1 MNITFNLK
9 NPGAE
14 SSPVRLV
21 VTHMGKV
28 YRRGVGITLKTSQWT
43 GGRRG
48 QWTTNRE
55 AAARLKDIRLLLET
69 RLDAYSTEE
78 EIREAM
84 DAALAEGKEDAE
96 GGENARPT
104 FWEYF
109 DEWSNRDCPAKR
121 QRRNT
126 CSLIGS
132 LMGRGADWEDVDTAY
147 YFNLVRKMN
156 AHGYSVNYRGSVIS
170 KLRTVM
176 SEGYRLKYHRNED
189 FRQFRKTTE
198 QPDTVYLT
206 EAELDRLWAVELDD
220 PMERQARDLFLIGCY
235 TAARFSDYSRLA
247 PENVSGGL
255 ITFSQR
261 KTADTVVMPLS
272 GKVRELLRRNGGRSP
287 RMNQTVFNREIKKVC
302 MKAGIGGRV
311 QVTRSR
317 GERHVTTWEP
327 KWKMV
332 SSHTARRTGATLL
345 YMSGVPAAQCMMI
358 TGHRT
363 EAAFMRYIR
372 VTKEENARSLADNPF
387 FR

>member
-1 MNITFNLK
+1 MNISFNLK
-9 NPGAE
+9 EPGAE
-14 SSPVRLV
+14 SSPVRLI

-28 YRRGVGITLKTSQWT
+28 YRRAIGLTVRTSQWT

-48 QWTTNRE
+48 QWSTN
-55 AAARLKDIRLLLET
+55 AAANARMREIRIALET
-69 RLDAYSTEE
+69 RLDVDSTGD

-84 DAALAEGKEDAE
+84 DAALSSGEGAVAAAEG
-96 GGENARPT
+96 RPS

-109 DEWSNRDCPAKR
+109 REWSDRDTPAQR
-121 QRRNT
+121 QRRNAYK
-126 CSLIGS
+126 LIGD
-132 LMGRGADWEDVDTAY
+132 LMGRTADWEQVDSSF
-147 YFNLVRKMN
+147 YFRLVRRMD
-156 AHGYSVNYRGSVIS
+156 GREYSVNYRGSVIS

-206 EAELDRLWAVELDD
+206 EAELDRLRAVELDD

-235 TAARFSDYSRLA
+235 TAARFSDYSRLG

-272 GKVRELLRRNGGRSP
+272 GKVRELLKRNGGRSP

-302 MKAGIGGRV
+302 MKAGISGRV